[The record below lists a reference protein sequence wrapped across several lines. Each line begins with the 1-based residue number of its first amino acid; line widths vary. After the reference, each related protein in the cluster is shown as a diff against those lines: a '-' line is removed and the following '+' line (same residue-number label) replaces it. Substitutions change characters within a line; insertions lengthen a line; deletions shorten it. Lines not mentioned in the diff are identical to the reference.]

1 MSFLWKLPQNALNCG
16 KQDDMISPKHI
27 FYQFQGILPSYNL
40 NYISEIHAFNSL
52 KIMKAGVLDKIKV
65 QIVLSLLQNRRCCL
79 WQKERIVKLQ
89 HKRVRM
95 PENI

>member
-52 KIMKAGVLDKIKV
+52 KIMKAGVLDKLKYK
-65 QIVLSLLQNRRCCL
+65 LFFHSCKTGGAAYGKK
-79 WQKERIVKLQ
+79 KES
-89 HKRVRM
+89 
-95 PENI
+95 

>member
-65 QIVLSLLQNRRCCL
+65 QIVLSLLQ
-79 WQKERIVKLQ
+79 KERIVKLQ
-89 HKRVRM
+89 QKRVRM

>member
-1 MSFLWKLPQNALNCG
+1 
-16 KQDDMISPKHI
+16 
-27 FYQFQGILPSYNL
+27 
-40 NYISEIHAFNSL
+40 
-52 KIMKAGVLDKIKV
+52 MKAGVLDKIKV

-89 HKRVRM
+89 QKRVRM

>member
-1 MSFLWKLPQNALNCG
+1 
-16 KQDDMISPKHI
+16 MIISKHI

-52 KIMKAGVLDKIKV
+52 KIMKAGVLSKNKV

-89 HKRVRM
+89 QKRVRI